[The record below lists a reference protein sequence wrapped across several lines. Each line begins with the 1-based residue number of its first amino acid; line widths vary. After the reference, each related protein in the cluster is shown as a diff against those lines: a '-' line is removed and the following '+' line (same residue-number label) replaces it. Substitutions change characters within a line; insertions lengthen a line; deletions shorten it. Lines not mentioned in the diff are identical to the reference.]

1 MKWYVKK
8 IKMHTMLFSTQKK
21 PSGKIQRAFEK
32 NLTHGRVKMQLQSL
46 NLQIQAKIQEKI

>member
-21 PSGKIQRAFEK
+21 ALWQNPEGF
-32 NLTHGRVKMQLQSL
+32 
-46 NLQIQAKIQEKI
+46 

>member
-1 MKWYVKK
+1 MVCDKNAHYAVQHAK
-8 IKMHTMLFSTQKK
+8 KK